1 MNEQKKSIFSNH
13 EIMCRALKDS
23 FIKLNPRTQIKNPVM
38 FMVFVS
44 AILTFVMFLFSLA
57 GIRDAAPGYIL
68 AISVILWFTVLF
80 GNFAEAIAEGR
91 GKAQADALR
100 AGRKDTMASRIPS
113 ADRKS
118 EAVRVKSTE
127 LKKGDLV
134 YIKAGEQIPADGDV
148 VEGAASVDESAITG
162 ESAPVIR
169 ESGGDRS
176 EVPSQEAP
184 RLYPTGSWCGSAA
197 IRARASWI
205 K

>member
-118 EAVRVKSTE
+118 EAGTLSILRQGNRYRQT
-127 LKKGDLV
+127 
-134 YIKAGEQIPADGDV
+134 A
-148 VEGAASVDESAITG
+148 TWW
-162 ESAPVIR
+162 R
-169 ESGGDRS
+169 
-176 EVPSQEAP
+176 AP
-184 RLYPTGSWCGSAA
+184 RRWM
-197 IRARASWI
+197 RAPLPASQLQ
-205 K
+205 

>member
-91 GKAQADALR
+91 ERPRQMPCVQAE
-100 AGRKDTMASRIPS
+100 RIPWHPGF
-113 ADRKS
+113 
-118 EAVRVKSTE
+118 
-127 LKKGDLV
+127 L
-134 YIKAGEQIPADGDV
+134 
-148 VEGAASVDESAITG
+148 
-162 ESAPVIR
+162 
-169 ESGGDRS
+169 
-176 EVPSQEAP
+176 
-184 RLYPTGSWCGSAA
+184 RLTA
-197 IRARASWI
+197 RARPSG
-205 K
+205 

>member
-80 GNFAEAIAEGR
+80 GNFAEAR
-91 GKAQADALR
+91 GKGKGP
-100 AGRKDTMASRIPS
+100 GRCPACRQ
-113 ADRKS
+113 
-118 EAVRVKSTE
+118 
-127 LKKGDLV
+127 KGYHGIQDSF
-134 YIKAGEQIPADGDV
+134 G
-148 VEGAASVDESAITG
+148 
-162 ESAPVIR
+162 
-169 ESGGDRS
+169 
-176 EVPSQEAP
+176 
-184 RLYPTGSWCGSAA
+184 
-197 IRARASWI
+197 
-205 K
+205 